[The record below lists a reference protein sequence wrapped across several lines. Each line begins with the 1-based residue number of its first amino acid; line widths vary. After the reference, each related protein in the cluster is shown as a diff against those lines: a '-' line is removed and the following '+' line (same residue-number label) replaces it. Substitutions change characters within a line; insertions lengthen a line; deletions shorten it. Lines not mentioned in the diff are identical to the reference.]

1 MGFPELMNGTKCNS
15 IQVKLAMQGQRARL
29 LFRHHRKRHW
39 LTDQVDPPGYT
50 CGFGNSAKARLY
62 ISMGSV
68 RFGLLGL
75 AACTMAWVAPVAR
88 AQWNPP
94 NPVESFEKQPQGL
107 EVTQKAG
114 VLRLE
119 VNAADVLHVT
129 YAPLQPVKEARQ
141 PDNVVIKHN
150 WPAINFDVSSD
161 TKAITL
167 TTANLKAV
175 IERESG
181 ALHFSG
187 TDGKPLTTESYR
199 SLNPVEVNGEKTF
212 HAESFFAIYG
222 SHEGLYGLGQH
233 QAGVWNY
240 RGETVDL
247 SQENTNIAIPLMVST
262 NGYGI
267 FWNNASRSRVNN
279 RFVHMLYLS
288 AEVADR
294 VDYYFIYGPEADQ
307 IVGRYRDL
315 TGEAPLFGRWAYG
328 FWQCKNKYQSQ
339 QELETVAAKY
349 RALHIPVDNIVQ
361 DWFWWGTMG
370 EMKWNEKYPDP
381 QGLINKLHDEHFH
394 LMVSIWPY
402 FRPGSTVYDEF
413 DKKGW
418 FVEKTKV
425 GGFHPLGQALYDAT
439 NPDARKQYWANVN
452 AALFQKG
459 VDAWWLD
466 TDEPETEGRED
477 NILVDHKLHAGSGA
491 RYANAYPLF
500 HSGGVSEGQQ
510 AASDKKRVFILS
522 RSAYAG
528 SQRYGVTAWSGDVL
542 SDWMTFARQIP
553 AGLNYSISGMPYW
566 TTDIGGFISG
576 GNLNDPSF
584 RELFVRWFQ
593 FGAFSP
599 IFRVHGTRWPD
610 ENEMWSYGPEAQR
623 ILVDYDTLRYR
634 LLPYI
639 YSMAWQVTNNHST
652 LMRPLVMDWR
662 NDVEAQN
669 TGDEYLFG
677 PAILVSPVTSQGA
690 TTRSVYLPKATWY
703 DFWTGE
709 KLEGGRRI
717 EAAAPLEKMPLF
729 VRAGSI
735 VPMGP
740 AMEWSTEKPA
750 DPIELRIYPGAD
762 GDFILYEDEN
772 DGYNYTKGAHA
783 TTGLHWDDAART
795 LTLGAR
801 EGSFRGMTAQHTFR
815 VVLVGKGHGTGIGET
830 STVEKTVDYGG
841 EKAAVNF

>member
-1 MGFPELMNGTKCNS
+1 MRNVRLTGIFLGILTAMGTAP
-15 IQVKLAMQGQRARL
+15 
-29 LFRHHRKRHW
+29 
-39 LTDQVDPPGYT
+39 
-50 CGFGNSAKARLY
+50 
-62 ISMGSV
+62 
-68 RFGLLGL
+68 
-75 AACTMAWVAPVAR
+75 AALP
-88 AQWNPP
+88 QWNTP
-94 NPVESFEKQPQGL
+94 NPVVSFAKHAESL
-107 EVTQKAG
+107 EVQQKDG

-119 VNAADVLHVT
+119 VNAPAMLHVT
-129 YAPLQPVKEARQ
+129 YSPLGTNTPERASDHVVVKNE
-141 PDNVVIKHN
+141 
-150 WPAINFDVSSD
+150 WPAAEFGVTSD
-161 TKAITL
+161 DKTVTL
-167 TTANLKAV
+167 TTAKLKVV
-175 IERESG
+175 IERENG
-181 ALHFSG
+181 AMHYMG
-187 TDGKPLTTESYR
+187 ADGKPLTTESYR
-199 SLNPVEVNGEKTF
+199 SLKPVEVNGEKTF

-247 SQENTNIAIPLMVST
+247 SQENTNITVPLLVST

-267 FWNNASRSRVNN
+267 FWNIPSRSRVNN

-294 VDYYFIYGPEADQ
+294 VDYYFIYGPDADQ
-307 IVGRYRDL
+307 IIGHYREL
-315 TGEAPLFGRWAYG
+315 TGEVPLFGRWAYG

-339 QELETVAAKY
+339 KEIEAVAAKY

-361 DWFWWGTMG
+361 DWFWWVTMG
-370 EMKWNEKYPDP
+370 EMKWNPNYPDP

-394 LMVSIWPY
+394 LMVSVWPY
-402 FRPGSTVYDEF
+402 FRPGSPVYGEF
-413 DKKGW
+413 EKNGW
-418 FVEKTKV
+418 FVAKTLS

-439 NPDARKQYWANVN
+439 NPAAQKQYWSNVN
-452 AALFQKG
+452 TALFQKG

-477 NILVDHKLHAGSGA
+477 NILTDHQLHIGSGA
-491 RYANAYPLF
+491 RYANVYSLF

-510 AASDKKRVFILS
+510 AASDQKRVFILS

-576 GNLNDPSF
+576 GNLNDPKF

-610 ENEMWSYGPEAQR
+610 ENELWSYGEDAQK
-623 ILVDYDTLRYR
+623 ILVDYDSLRYR
-634 LLPYI
+634 LMPYI
-639 YSMAWQVTNNHST
+639 YSEAWQVTNHHGT

-662 NDVEAQN
+662 DDVEAQN

-677 PAILVSPVTSQGA
+677 PAILVSPVTTEGA
-690 TTRSVYLPKATWY
+690 TSRTVYLPKATWY

-709 KLEGGRRI
+709 KVEGGKRI
-717 EAAAPLEKMPLF
+717 EADAPLEKLPLF

-762 GDFILYEDEN
+762 GDFNFYEDEN
-772 DGYNYTKGAHA
+772 DNYNYAKGAHA
-783 TTGLHWDDAART
+783 TIQLHWNDAT
-795 LTLGAR
+795 KELMIGAR
-801 EGSFRGMTAQHTFR
+801 EGSFKGMAAEHTFR
-815 VVLVGKGHGTGIGET
+815 LVVVEKGHGVGIGET
-830 STVEKTVDYGG
+830 G
-841 EKAAVNF
+841 KAETTIQYKGASLSVKR

>member
-1 MGFPELMNGTKCNS
+1 MS
-15 IQVKLAMQGQRARL
+15 R
-29 LFRHHRKRHW
+29 
-39 LTDQVDPPGYT
+39 
-50 CGFGNSAKARLY
+50 
-62 ISMGSV
+62 V
-68 RFGLLGL
+68 RFAFACLSLCVTAL
-75 AACTMAWVAPVAR
+75 VTPAAFS
-88 AQWNPP
+88 QWNPP
-94 NPVESFEKQPQGL
+94 NPVVSYQKQAGGL
-107 EVTQKAG
+107 LVQQKDG
-114 VLRLE
+114 VLKLE
-119 VNAADVLHVT
+119 VNAVDVLHVT
-129 YAPLQPVKEARQ
+129 YSPSKEAAPARASDWVVVKKDW
-141 PDNVVIKHN
+141 PSASFNVTDDDKV
-150 WPAINFDVSSD
+150 
-161 TKAITL
+161 ITL
-167 TTANLKAV
+167 STAKLKAV
-175 IERESG
+175 IERENG
-181 ALHFSG
+181 ALHYVG
-187 TDGKPLTTESYR
+187 ADGKPLTTESYR
-199 SLNPVEVNGEKTF
+199 SLKPVEVNGEKTF
-212 HAESFFAIYG
+212 RAESFFAIYG

-247 SQENTNIAIPLMVST
+247 SQENTNITVPLLVST

-267 FWNNASRSRVNN
+267 FWNNPSRSRVNN

-294 VDYYFIYGPEADQ
+294 LDYYFIYGPDADQ
-307 IVGRYRDL
+307 IIGHYREL
-315 TGEAPLFGRWAYG
+315 TGEVPLFGRWAYG

-339 QELETVAAKY
+339 QEIEGVAAKY

-361 DWFWWGTMG
+361 DWFWWVTMG
-370 EMKWNEKYPDP
+370 EMKWNPSYPDP

-394 LMVSIWPY
+394 LMVSVWPY
-402 FRPGSTVYDEF
+402 FRPGSPVYDEF

-418 FVEKTKV
+418 FVAKTKS

-439 NPDARKQYWANVN
+439 NPDAQKQYWANVN
-452 AALFQKG
+452 TALFQKG

-477 NILVDHKLHAGSGA
+477 NILLDHNLHVGSGA
-491 RYANAYPLF
+491 RYANVYPLF

-528 SQRYGVTAWSGDVL
+528 SQRFGVTAWSGDVL

-576 GNLNDPSF
+576 GNLNDPKF

-599 IFRVHGTRWPD
+599 IFRVHGTRYPD
-610 ENEMWSYGPEAQR
+610 ENELWSYGPDAQK

-634 LLPYI
+634 LMPYI
-639 YSMAWQVTNNHST
+639 YSQAWQVTNNHGT
-652 LMRPLVMDWR
+652 FMRPLVMDWR
-662 NDVEAQN
+662 EDVEAQN

-677 PAILVSPVTSQGA
+677 PSILVSPVYTEGA
-690 TTRSVYLPKATWY
+690 TKKTVYLPKATWY
-703 DFWTGE
+703 DFWTGD
-709 KLEGGRRI
+709 KVEGGKRI
-717 EAAAPLEKMPLF
+717 EADAPLSKLPLF

-740 AMEWSTEKPA
+740 SMEWSTEKPA

-762 GDFILYEDEN
+762 GDFTLYEDEN
-772 DGYNYTKGAHA
+772 DNYNYAKGAHA
-783 TTGLHWDDAART
+783 TIQLHWEDASKT
-795 LTLGAR
+795 LTIGTR
-801 EGSFRGMTAQHTFR
+801 EGTFPGMQTEHTFHI
-815 VVLVGKGHGTGIGET
+815 VVVGKDHGVGIAESASAGK
-830 STVEKTVDYGG
+830 SVSYKGAKLTVTP
-841 EKAAVNF
+841 